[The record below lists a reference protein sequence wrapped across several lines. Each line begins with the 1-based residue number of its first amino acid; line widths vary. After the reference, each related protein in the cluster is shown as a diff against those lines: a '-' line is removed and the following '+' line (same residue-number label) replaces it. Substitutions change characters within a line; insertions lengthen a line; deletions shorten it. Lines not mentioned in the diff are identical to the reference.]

1 MSGNSQKSRLKDL
14 IARGKEQGYLTYAE
28 VNDHLPEDIADPDQ
42 VEDIIRMINDM
53 GIQVMETAP
62 DADELLMTDGDST
75 ADEAAA
81 AEAAA
86 ALAAV
91 ESDAGRTSSLQQ
103 AWEALA
109 LDLPNLPAADVPD
122 GRDEHDNVELRRWGT
137 P

>member
-53 GIQVMETAP
+53 GIQVCEETP
-62 DADELLMTDGDST
+62 DADTLLMTEGDST

-86 ALAAV
+86 EAATSTAAALSVHLCA
-91 ESDAGRTSSLQQ
+91 SRCSLFR
-103 AWEALA
+103 E
-109 LDLPNLPAADVPD
+109 
-122 GRDEHDNVELRRWGT
+122 RE
-137 P
+137 